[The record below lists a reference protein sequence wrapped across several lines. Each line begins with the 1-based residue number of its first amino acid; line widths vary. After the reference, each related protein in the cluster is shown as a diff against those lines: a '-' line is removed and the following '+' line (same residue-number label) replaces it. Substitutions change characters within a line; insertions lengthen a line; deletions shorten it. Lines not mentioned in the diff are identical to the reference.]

1 MRKVVMVYCIIS
13 FLYVISLKSQEARYN
28 PVDDLAVELNQIH
41 IQENQVAQLE
51 GMLES
56 LSLSR
61 HPQKTQLIALVIKA
75 MAYDCQQYDGGNAI
89 ISLIACHQKK
99 MLKLPLDYKDIKG
112 FSESLQKGEP
122 EGDRKKMAEETLFA
136 MMTGRGRTLPEGWR
150 LRAGKDQTDVFDQ
163 LKAWRETSSSDLASW
178 LPRLPLE
185 NLFSSELDLSA
196 DVDMAVV

>member
-1 MRKVVMVYCIIS
+1 
-13 FLYVISLKSQEARYN
+13 
-28 PVDDLAVELNQIH
+28 
-41 IQENQVAQLE
+41 
-51 GMLES
+51 
-56 LSLSR
+56 
-61 HPQKTQLIALVIKA
+61 
-75 MAYDCQQYDGGNAI
+75 
-89 ISLIACHQKK
+89 
-99 MLKLPLDYKDIKG
+99 
-112 FSESLQKGEP
+112 
-122 EGDRKKMAEETLFA
+122 MAEETLFA